1 MSISEHSTK
10 MLKLKGNEQAMSGSK
25 AKRTFLL
32 MLSALVSVQV
42 PLTAMAQPTATP
54 AAPAAAG
61 GAGIDIKAEEQE
73 FSDGSIIARGHV
85 RVLYQDTVVVAPV
98 ATLYRDAVTGQPQRA
113 VFTGHPH
120 LVQGNNKI
128 DADVLTF
135 EMATSKV
142 IAEGHAHS
150 EVENAAPPE
159 PVATP
164 VTPMPTIAG
173 AKLKKVA
180 PANSAEAAL
189 AQAAATRGPLAQQGD
204 SDTKI
209 HAGAADAGGSST
221 TTAAVGAP
229 ANEGPTTIITDS
241 DKQIYE
247 RSAGQFEAIGHV
259 KVKAGDIDV
268 ISDHLRMAYG
278 IDRKPEAA
286 VFTGHANAT
295 QGQNNTQS
303 DTMTYFLNTKRLQAT
318 GHVRSKVIQSGNST
332 TAKSD
337 TVTAPIN
344 EGKMEPIVNG
354 SAPVATTPS
363 APIIIVS
370 DTQDN
375 NKQTGRLDAMGNVK
389 IFYNDTVGIGP
400 KVVMVRDAY
409 GQAEKVVFIGR
420 SQVTQPG
427 KRWIGD
433 RITMTIA
440 DKKVLAEGNTKAF
453 ILPKKNAPAPGS
465 MPANGFTQQ
474 EEFKLAGRPIS
485 EGGKLS
491 TTRVERPE

>member
-1 MSISEHSTK
+1 MSISAQSAK
-10 MLKLKGNEQAMSGSK
+10 KLRGIELAVSGPK
-25 AKRTFLL
+25 TKRTFFLL
-32 MLSALVSVQV
+32 LSALVSLQV
-42 PLTAMAQPTATP
+42 PLIAMAQPKAAP
-54 AAPAAAG
+54 VAPAAAG

-73 FSDGSIIARGHV
+73 FADDHIIARGHV
-85 RVLYQDTVVVAPV
+85 RVLYEDTVVVAPV
-98 ATLYRDAVTGQPQRA
+98 ATLYRDPATGQPQRA

-120 LVQGNNKI
+120 LVQGSNKI
-128 DADVLTF
+128 DADTLTF

-150 EVENAAPPE
+150 EVENAAPPAE
-159 PVATP
+159 PVPTP
-164 VTPMPTIAG
+164 MTAMPTIAG

-189 AQAAATRGPLAQQGD
+189 AQAAAVKGPLAQQGEAN
-204 SDTKI
+204 TKI
-209 HAGAADAGGSST
+209 HAGAADAGGT
-221 TTAAVGAP
+221 TVATTAASAA
-229 ANEGPTTIITDS
+229 ANDGPTTIITDS

-278 IDRKPEAA
+278 VDRKPEAA

-303 DTMTYFLNTKRLQAT
+303 DTMTYFLNSKRLQAT
-318 GHVRSKVIQSGNST
+318 GHVRSKVIQSANST
-332 TAKSD
+332 AAKSD
-337 TVTAPIN
+337 TATAPVN
-344 EGKMEPIVNG
+344 EGKMEPIANG
-354 SAPVATTPS
+354 AAPAATTPS

-375 NKQTGRLDAMGNVK
+375 NKETGRLDAIGNVK

-400 KVVMVRDAY
+400 KVVMVRNAY

-453 ILPKKNAPAPGS
+453 ILPKKNAPSPGS
-465 MPANGFTQQ
+465 APANGFTQQ
-474 EEFKLAGRPIS
+474 EEFKLAGRPVS
-485 EGGKLS
+485 ENSKVS

>member
-1 MSISEHSTK
+1 MSISEHSAR
-10 MLKLKGNEQAMSGSK
+10 MLKGIELAMSGPK

-32 MLSALVSVQV
+32 MLSAVVSVQV

-98 ATLYRDAVTGQPQRA
+98 ATLYRDPATGQPQRA

-128 DADVLTF
+128 DADTLTF
-135 EMATSKV
+135 EMASSKV

-164 VTPMPTIAG
+164 VTAMPTIAG

-204 SDTKI
+204 SATKI
-209 HAGAADAGGSST
+209 HAGAADAGGSAP
-221 TTAAVGAP
+221 TTAAVAP

-278 IDRKPEAA
+278 VDRKPEAA
-286 VFTGHANAT
+286 VFTGRANAT
-295 QGQNNTQS
+295 QGQNNTQA

-332 TAKSD
+332 AAKSD

-354 SAPVATTPS
+354 GVPVATTPS

-375 NKQTGRLDAMGNVK
+375 NKETGRLDAMGNVK

-400 KVVMVRDAY
+400 KVVMVRNAY
-409 GQAEKVVFIGR
+409 GQAERVVFIGR

-474 EEFKLAGRPIS
+474 EEFKLAGKPSS